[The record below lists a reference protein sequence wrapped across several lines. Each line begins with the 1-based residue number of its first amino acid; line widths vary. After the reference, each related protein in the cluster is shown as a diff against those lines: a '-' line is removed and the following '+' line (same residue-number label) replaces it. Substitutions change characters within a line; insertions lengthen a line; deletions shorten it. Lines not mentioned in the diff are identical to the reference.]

1 MNKVTT
7 KSRILFLM
15 RYLFDHTDDEYSV
28 TTAELK
34 EELNKNGFAV
44 TDTRTIR
51 NDIEMI
57 RNAGFDII
65 VTEKAGTS
73 TRYNFGERGFE
84 KAELRILLDAVES
97 SFSLSP
103 EKTEQLK
110 AKLKD
115 LAGQINVE
123 RLNIH
128 DDASRKF
135 KTRNNQVMYIVHRI
149 MEAIQSDKRIRFKY
163 GSVGSND
170 ENGFFPESTTEVV
183 SPCGTIWHHDRYYM
197 VAFSEKRNKLEGYR
211 IDWMGVP
218 EVIDV
223 HRSPIASVSSV
234 RECFQRIDRVC
245 DGAVWNVALRYKQE
259 FAQTALEW
267 FGERLVVKAA
277 GEGYFDVVVPT
288 VLSNPFFSWVF
299 VNSRNIKIT
308 GPDHVLNLYRQLLT
322 DALNQ
327 TNEPL

>member
-1 MNKVTT
+1 
-7 KSRILFLM
+7 M

-34 EELNKNGFAV
+34 EEMNKNGFAV

-57 RNAGFDII
+57 RDAGFDII

-97 SFSLSP
+97 SFSLST
-103 EKTEQLK
+103 EKTEQLV
-110 AKLKD
+110 AKLRG

-123 RLNIH
+123 RLNIS

-149 MEAIQSDKRIRFKY
+149 MEAIQNDKRIRFKY
-163 GSVGSND
+163 GSIGSND
-170 ENGFFPESTTEVV
+170 ENDFFPENTTEVV
-183 SPCGTIWHHDRYYM
+183 SPCGTIWHHDRYYL
-197 VAFSEKRNKLEGYR
+197 VAFSEKRNKMEGYR

-218 EVIDV
+218 EIIGLP
-223 HRSPIASVSSV
+223 RSPIASVSSV
-234 RECFQRIDRVC
+234 RECFQRIDRVS
-245 DGAVWNVALRYKQE
+245 DGAVWNVALRCNQE

-267 FGERLVVKAA
+267 FGERMVVKTT
-277 GEGYFDVVVPT
+277 GDGYFDVVVPT
-288 VLSNPFFSWVF
+288 VLSNSFFAWII
-299 VNSRNIKIT
+299 VNSKNIRIT
-308 GPDHVLNLYRQLLT
+308 GPEHVLNLYRQLLT
-322 DALNQ
+322 DALNK